1 MCVCVC
7 VGGNVEG
14 LIYSNPG
21 VLLSDRQTN
30 GQMDGHGSCQ
40 VACAT
45 ENTPGWVTWFALYCK
60 ISITLPKLFTN
71 S

>member
-1 MCVCVC
+1 MCLCVC

-45 ENTPGWVTWFALYCK
+45 ENTPG
-60 ISITLPKLFTN
+60 
-71 S
+71 